1 MLERTK
7 LSKKSLCCVTLKFQD
22 RNRKWS
28 DLHSSPEIKDSQEKN
43 YKKGDNHL
51 HAVSLQ
57 RWNPIVHLTY
67 KNFISCKND
76 PTLFDTGLNS
86 LNTFLY
92 KICTDF

>member
-1 MLERTK
+1 MLCHFK
-7 LSKKSLCCVTLKFQD
+7 VSKQEQKMVRPTL
-22 RNRKWS
+22 
-28 DLHSSPEIKDSQEKN
+28 LSPEIKDSQEKN
-43 YKKGDNHL
+43 YKKGNNHL

-57 RWNPIVHLTY
+57 QWNPIVHLTY